1 VVPTGSLLWSPHGP
15 HVLHPWSPL
24 GPHLVHTWS
33 PPGRHASP
41 VRGPCGNHV
50 GDPVV
55 TRWTRCG
62 PGGYQAGTTWGP
74 RVDQVAGHHL
84 VPTWIQ
90 LRPHL
95 VPSPPAWFSP
105 GPHVVSSWFH
115 VVPTRPLPTRPH
127 LGPTWSPPRPHNDWD
142 HVVPT
147 VVPTGSPPG
156 PSWSPCGPH
165 MVPTWCPPGPH
176 LVPTWSPPGHHLVAT
191 RLPCGDRVGTMLGIQ
206 W

>member
-1 VVPTGSLLWSPHGP
+1 MVPTGSLLWSPHGP

-24 GPHLVHTWS
+24 GPHLVPTWS

-55 TRWTRCG
+55 TRCG

-90 LRPHL
+90 LGPHL
-95 VPSPPAWFSP
+95 VPRPPP
-105 GPHVVSSWFH
+105 GSHL
-115 VVPTRPLPTRPH
+115 VPTS
-127 LGPTWSPPRPHNDWD
+127 SPPRPH
-142 HVVPT
+142 
-147 VVPTGSPPG
+147 
-156 PSWSPCGPH
+156 
-165 MVPTWCPPGPH
+165 MVPIGTTREPGRDQAGNRWGAGSTCSDQFVLLTLVERPLPPRDYCQVH
-176 LVPTWSPPGHHLVAT
+176 PGIRH
-191 RLPCGDRVGTMLGIQ
+191 G
-206 W
+206 